1 MGGSEKGGILRLRA
15 RLARGSKSVLLEGLF
30 GAKTAHFCAFMRV
43 FAVLEGGIFQCFQRL
58 RRVLLEN

>member
-43 FAVLEGGIFQCFQRL
+43 FAALEGAFPSVFRDLGVFS
-58 RRVLLEN
+58 LEN